1 MARGGIVALGITAVT
16 IAVLVW
22 LGVHWHDAPGKYFR
36 ERKAGTYYS
45 GVLLLAAGAI
55 ASRVVGRTDR
65 SPGRRFWTVAAAGFV
80 YLALDDVLTI
90 HEEVDRWVHHLLG
103 WDPRHWLTDHLDHA
117 IVALYGV
124 IAVVWAV

>member
-1 MARGGIVALGITAVT
+1 MVRGGIVALGITAVT

-65 SPGRRFWTVAAAGFV
+65 SPGAGSGLWQR
-80 YLALDDVLTI
+80 LASCISRST
-90 HEEVDRWVHHLLG
+90 
-103 WDPRHWLTDHLDHA
+103 TF
-117 IVALYGV
+117 
-124 IAVVWAV
+124 